1 MEQDAD
7 TIAFLYRKSYF

>member
-7 TIAFLYRKSYF
+7 TIAFLYRKAYF